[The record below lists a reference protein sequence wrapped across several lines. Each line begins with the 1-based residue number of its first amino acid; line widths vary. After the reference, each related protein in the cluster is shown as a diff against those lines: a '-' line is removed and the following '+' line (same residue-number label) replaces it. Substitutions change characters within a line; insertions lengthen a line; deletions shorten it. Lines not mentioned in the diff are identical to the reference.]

1 MKVLLVADMEGITGV
16 TLWEQVTP
24 GQSEWQR
31 FRRLMTEDVNAVVDG
46 LMSAGANDVVVVDAH
61 WKSNNILIE
70 QLDTRAVLQS
80 GTPAPLSMLEGIQE
94 QVDAAVFIGA
104 HARVGTE
111 NAILDHTWS
120 SNVVADVW
128 LNDRP
133 VGEVGLNASLSGEF
147 DVPVIM
153 VSGDQSVAKEAKE
166 WIPGVAVAVVK
177 QAKGRYAAACYPAV
191 RSHKILRDTAV
202 SALTGLIENKNLKPL
217 KPSLPVKIRMALRH
231 TAMADRVQFFPGI
244 TRLDGRTISFE
255 TETML
260 AAYRLFRAVVALAG

>member
-46 LMSAGANDVVVVDAH
+46 LISAGADDVVVVDAH
-61 WKSNNILIE
+61 WKSNNLLIE
-70 QLDTRAVLQS
+70 QLDARAVLQS
-80 GTPAPLSMLEGIQE
+80 GTPAPLSMLEGIQHD
-94 QVDAAVFIGA
+94 VDAALFIGA

-133 VGEVGLNASLSGEF
+133 IGEVGLNASLSGEF
-147 DVPVIM
+147 NVPVIM
-153 VSGDQSVAKEAKE
+153 VSGDQAVAKEAKE
-166 WIPGVAVAVVK
+166 WIPDVYTAVVK
-177 QAKGRYAAACYPAV
+177 EAKGRYAAACFPPEQT
-191 RSHKILRDTAV
+191 HKILRETAA
-202 SALTGLIENKNLKPL
+202 SALTQLIERQKPL
-217 KPSLPVKIRMALRH
+217 PLKTAFPVRVRLTLRH
-231 TAMADRVQFFPGI
+231 TAMADRVQFFPGLS
-244 TRLDGRTISFE
+244 RLDGRTVSFE
-255 TETML
+255 AETML